1 MDFNFIIMKKL
12 LFITTLL
19 LTTVTYSQYNLEFSK
34 VLNFNIGGDI
44 NFVTVPEGKVWKI
57 ESGANN
63 VAFKLT
69 STNQPY
75 GNNLTLSNHSTMHF
89 DDTGNAAW
97 LGPGTQ
103 IHQQSSAQNWLSILE
118 FSLVEIGS
126 SFGGDTGGID
136 STGSSSSSI
145 GNSFANNA
153 GIPGEDFTD
162 LDGNTYGTTNINGM
176 IWTTSNYQGSTYS
189 DGTPIPYIS
198 DFNEWKNATT
208 GGYTYWVQDA
218 SLGYGKLYNLHA
230 LRGRHDD
237 DDSTPNKKFAPDGW
251 HLPDYSEIDYVSKL
265 YSNLGNV
272 NASALKSTTLWF
284 AGTNGTN
291 ISGLDVKP
299 YPAINAAFWN
309 DENFGFTS
317 ASGFNTGSYIQY
329 NVGGSTHF
337 GSSSASSAD
346 PYRRNDCLHVYLSGN
361 STSAFSSY
369 TPYLT
374 GISGNSDQND
384 NFNEGVY
391 VRLIK
396 DY

>member
-1 MDFNFIIMKKL
+1 MKKI

-19 LTTVTYSQYNLEFSK
+19 LITVTYSQKNLELNQ
-34 VLNFNIGGDI
+34 VLNVELTSEG
-44 NFVTVPEGKVWKI
+44 VTIPDGKAWKI
-57 ESGANN
+57 EGTWGYYYDATSGY
-63 VAFKLT
+63 AFLT
-69 STNQPY
+69 VNDETFPLRDSNIYPLWFPAGTVFKKTAGSSGY
-75 GNNLTLSNHSTMHF
+75 DVKFLSV
-89 DDTGNAAW
+89 
-97 LGPGTQ
+97 
-103 IHQQSSAQNWLSILE
+103 LE
-118 FSLVEIGS
+118 FNLVPITS
-126 SFGGDTGGID
+126 SGGDTGGID

-251 HLPDYSEIDYVSKL
+251 HLPDYSEISYIHSL
-265 YSNLGNV
+265 YNNDPTI
-272 NASALKSTTLWF
+272 NAYYLKSLTSWF
-284 AGTNGTN
+284 ADANGN
-291 ISGLDVKP
+291 NVSGLDIKA
-299 YPAINAAFWN
+299 YPALTYFSN
-309 DENFGFTS
+309 ENWGFTS
-317 ASGFNTGSYIQY
+317 ASGFNSGDYTYQ
-329 NVGGSTHF
+329 NVGGSTSF
-337 GSSSASSAD
+337 GTSTPMGSSTGDILRVNYKYYIDLSTASMGTGLYSFTPFLDGIA
-346 PYRRNDCLHVYLSGN
+346 GN
-361 STSAFSSY
+361 NNY
-369 TPYLT
+369 
-374 GISGNSDQND
+374 N
-384 NFNEGVY
+384 NEGIY